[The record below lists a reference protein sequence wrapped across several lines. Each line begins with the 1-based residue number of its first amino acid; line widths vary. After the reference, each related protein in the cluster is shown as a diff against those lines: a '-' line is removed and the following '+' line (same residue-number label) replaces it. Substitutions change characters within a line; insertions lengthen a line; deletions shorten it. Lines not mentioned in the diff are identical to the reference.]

1 MEYDG
6 LVVAGLEVL
15 LLEGVTTVRVTVEL
29 GLVVVVVAGLV
40 VVVVVG
46 RVVVAGVVVVGRVVV
61 AGVLVAGRE
70 VVAGVVVVGRV
81 VVAGLASVLAEETLV
96 TGLDVVVVV
105 VAGLLVVASV
115 LEVEMSVAVGLVV
128 PVEVGPA
135 VIFVGLFTVPAS
147 MRAPV
152 TVGLPVAEV
161 LLPLL
166 LKELPV
172 PVVPAASVS

>member
-46 RVVVAGVVVVGRVVV
+46 RV
-61 AGVLVAGRE
+61 

-147 MRAPV
+147 VRAPV

>member
-1 MEYDG
+1 M
-6 LVVAGLEVL
+6 L

-46 RVVVAGVVVVGRVVV
+46 RV
-61 AGVLVAGRE
+61 

-147 MRAPV
+147 VRAPV

>member
-61 AGVLVAGRE
+61 AG
-70 VVAGVVVVGRV
+70 
-81 VVAGLASVLAEETLV
+81 LASVLAEETLV

-105 VAGLLVVASV
+105 VAGLLVVVSV
-115 LEVEMSVAVGLVV
+115 LEVEMSVAAGLVV

-135 VIFVGLFTVPAS
+135 VMFVGLFTVPAS
-147 MRAPV
+147 VRAPV